1 MKIVC
6 PFCFKEIKA
15 ERINYYCNS
24 LINPK
29 AEKLEDK
36 SKPCENYLKKI
47 PVKGKINK
55 NNLRECEICGRLTNT
70 KKCPECNHELPDN
83 ILESETK
90 IISIIGGKG
99 CGKSYF
105 VATLLRQ
112 IFNGKIL
119 NKYGISQLWECNGRE
134 EYRRRFETN
143 LEKKIPLPPTNKYT
157 DIVKDNPPLLVE
169 LTKEER
175 VGKVFAKNVV
185 NRYTYS
191 FFDAAGE
198 GFEDEST
205 LASVTPYLQN
215 SEALIFILD
224 PNQVESIKEK
234 IKLNFPGV
242 AIPTDKDW
250 SHIINTTI
258 KVLRTTKNIS
268 SKAKINIPVCIC
280 VSKWDFI
287 TGIDGLVPDD
297 LLVSNP
303 EGLTGA
309 YDENMVA
316 TISEEIRSLLMEWDG
331 NLVNT
336 VEQSFSDVTY
346 FSFSA
351 WGTSNT
357 NGGGAPA
364 IASYRVEDPY
374 MWILHKC
381 KLI

>member
-1 MKIVC
+1 MKILC
-6 PFCFKEIKA
+6 PFCFEEIKA
-15 ERINYYCNS
+15 GEIQYMCRSLGCN
-24 LINPK
+24 N
-29 AEKLEDK
+29 
-36 SKPCENYLKKI
+36 NVNQI
-47 PVKGKINK
+47 PVKGKPNK
-55 NNLRECEICGRLTNT
+55 NYLCECEECKKLTNV
-70 KKCPECNHELPDN
+70 KRCPKCLHNLPDN
-83 ILESETK
+83 IMEAETK

-112 IFNGKIL
+112 IFKGKIL
-119 NKYGISQLWECNGRE
+119 NKYGISQLWECNGKD
-134 EYRRRFETN
+134 EYRKRFEMN
-143 LEKKIPLPPTNKYT
+143 LEKKIPLPGTPSYT

-169 LTKEER
+169 LTKEEK
-175 VGKVFAKNVV
+175 VGKIFSKNVV

-234 IKLNFPGV
+234 IRSNYPGA
-242 AIPTDKDW
+242 AIPSDKDW

-258 KVLRTTKNIS
+258 SVLRTTKNINS
-268 SKAKINIPVCIC
+268 HSKIDIPACIC
-280 VSKWDFI
+280 ISKWDYL
-287 TGIDGLVPDD
+287 TGIEGLLPDD
-297 LLVSNP
+297 LLVSNTDS
-303 EGLTGA
+303 LNGA
-309 YDENMVA
+309 YDENTVV
-316 TISEEIRSLLMEWDG
+316 TISEEIRSLLAEWDG
-331 NLVNT
+331 NLINT
-336 VEQSFSDVTY
+336 VEQNFSDVTY

-357 NGGGAPA
+357 NGAGAPA

-374 MWILHKC
+374 MWILHKS